1 MSVLDWLNAWVEN
14 CVVSERPANRSGSSM
29 CVACPLAV
37 GFFKLPDP
45 SPAEVNKLS
54 TDLKFIWGLKVEDL

>member
-29 CVACPLAV
+29 YVACPLAV
-37 GFFKLPDP
+37 GFFLPRR
-45 SPAEVNKLS
+45 
-54 TDLKFIWGLKVEDL
+54 GLIQTQQK